1 MIEVVLNDRLG
12 KKFRVKCKCV
22 VVPRVADW
30 VVYGWVDAARGGQAG
45 PLCGDEA
52 HAADSYASG

>member
-22 VVPRVADW
+22 VRPASGGL
-30 VVYGWVDAARGGQAG
+30 VVYGWDAARAGQAG
-45 PLCGDEA
+45 YGDTF
-52 HAADSYASG
+52 GG